1 MPKFNVTVSELNTI
15 TVEVTADDAH
25 EAYAKASE
33 MMDNDEIDFSNGNT
47 DYNVHQIHLINK

>member
-25 EAYAKASE
+25 KAYAKASE